1 MVEYRLINYD
11 KDRKDVIK
19 LLNQNLTPRNTEQFF
34 NWKYLNSPCGSSTGT
49 VAVTDNKIV
58 AVVFYLPFNFYSNKK
73 IMKAARPVGGC
84 TDPAYRGKG
93 IFKKLMKFCL
103 ESYDKDYAFLF
114 ANPNRF
120 SRPEFK
126 KMGWKELGGY
136 EYHVGLVIPRVRQNL
151 NFSSLSNESKS
162 DKLYFSHNDYVSA
175 GTTEFINWRY
185 ADNRYTVKKFRTT
198 NYENY
203 LVYRVSKIKNIKS
216 LILCDY
222 CGDEFY
228 LDSAIKKAC
237 RIEGTLLVYF
247 LANETTA
254 KIRFAL
260 TKKHQKVVVTYTEKE
275 PDVIKNVRFS
285 LGDLEGT
292 V

>member
-1 MVEYRLINYD
+1 MVEYRLIDYD
-11 KDRKDVIK
+11 KDRNDVIN
-19 LLNQNLTPRNTEQFF
+19 LLNQNLTPRNTQEFF
-34 NWKYLNSPCGSSTGT
+34 NWKYLNYPEGRSTGT

-58 AVVFYLPFNFYSNKK
+58 AVVFYLPFNFYSNQKK
-73 IMKAARPVGGC
+73 IKAARPVGGC

-103 ESYDKDYAFLF
+103 ETYDKEYKFLF

-126 KMGWKELGGY
+126 KMGWNEVDGY
-136 EYHVGLVIPRVRQNL
+136 EYHVGLVFPRVRHSI
-151 NFSSLSNESKS
+151 NFSSLSSNSKS
-162 DKLYFSHNDYVSA
+162 EKLKFSHDDYVSA
-175 GTTEFINWRY
+175 GTLEFIKWRY
-185 ADNRYTVKKFRTT
+185 ADKRYSVRKFKTE
-198 NYENY
+198 NNENY
-203 LVYRVSKIKNIKS
+203 LIYRVSKIKNLKC

-228 LDSAIKKAC
+228 LDSAMKMAC
-237 RIEGTLLVYF
+237 RMEGTLLVYF
-247 LANETTA
+247 LTNATTA
-254 KIRFAL
+254 KIKFAF

-275 PDVIKNVRFS
+275 KDMIQKIRFS